1 MTALYARTE
10 HGGHPVVLLPGTS
23 NKVQISWPTGPQEY
37 RSKRQAIIA
46 LVNRTPAPD
55 REAYDPHMPFDR
67 YFRLG
72 RYQQEEPLK
81 FDLFEILAMPKNEVV
96 VYRKPAL
103 IVKPDE
109 TLSVVI
115 PATPP
120 SGLGIDLSKR
130 AKEVR
135 KLFFAGFARRVLW
148 YGYDP
153 EDVLQDVYMGI
164 MVRNA
169 GKCPFDPSKASF
181 GHYIHMVCGCI
192 ISNYRRRY
200 SRLERNEV
208 FGIDDHEG
216 EPQDVAASDLAVSP
230 APDVATLYLTEEL
243 SIILRK
249 EALEIGVDPDLAVK
263 TLGLVGE
270 GMKNKEIANHLNAP
284 PGVISKIMR
293 IIRSSA
299 SEWGS
304 PVESL
309 LD

>member
-10 HGGHPVVLLPGTS
+10 HGGHPVIRFPGAPS
-23 NKVQISWPTGPQEY
+23 KVQIAWPSGPQEY

-46 LVNRTPAPD
+46 LVNNTPVPE
-55 REAYDPHMPFDR
+55 RGAYDPHMSFDR

-81 FDLFEILAMPKNEVV
+81 FDLFEILAMPKDEVV

-115 PATPP
+115 P
-120 SGLGIDLSKR
+120 SREGLGIDLSKR
-130 AKEVR
+130 AGEVR

-200 SRLERNEV
+200 SRLDRNEV
-208 FGIDDHEG
+208 FGIDDQEG

-230 APDVATLYLTEEL
+230 APDIATLHLTEEL
-243 SIILRK
+243 SAILRK
-249 EALEIGVDPDLAVK
+249 EAVDIGVDPDLAVK
-263 TLGLVGE
+263 ALGLVGE
-270 GMKNKEIANHLNAP
+270 GMKNKEIANHLNAS
-284 PGVISKIMR
+284 PGVVSKIMR
-293 IIRSSA
+293 IIRTSA
-299 SEWGS
+299 TDW
-304 PVESL
+304 ESAVV
-309 LD
+309 

>member
-10 HGGHPVVLLPGTS
+10 HGGHPVVRFPGAPS
-23 NKVQISWPTGPQEY
+23 KVQISWPTGPQEY

-46 LVNRTPAPD
+46 LVNNAPIPE
-55 REAYDPHMPFDR
+55 RSAYDPHMSFDR

-81 FDLFEILAMPKNEVV
+81 FDLFELLAMPATELVV
-96 VYRKPAL
+96 VKKPTL

-115 PATPP
+115 PIR
-120 SGLGIDLSKR
+120 LGIDLDKR

-135 KLFFAGFARRVLW
+135 KLFFAGFARKVLW

-208 FGIDDHEG
+208 FGHDDQEG
-216 EPQDVAASDLAVSP
+216 ESQDVAASDLAVSP
-230 APDVATLYLTEEL
+230 APNTANLHMTEEL
-243 SIILRK
+243 SVLLRK
-249 EALEIGVDPDLAVK
+249 EAELIGVDPELAVK
-263 TLGLVGE
+263 SLLLVGE
-270 GMKNKEIANHLNAP
+270 GMKNKEIARELDAP
-284 PGVISKIMR
+284 PAVVSKIMR
-293 IIRSSA
+293 IIRKSA
-299 SEWGS
+299 ADWES
-304 PVESL
+304 PMGGL
-309 LD
+309 LV

>member
-1 MTALYARTE
+1 MNALYARTE
-10 HGGHPVVLLPGTS
+10 HGGHPVVRLPGPS
-23 NKVQISWPTGPQEY
+23 SKVQISWPTGPREY

-46 LVNRTPAPD
+46 LVNGAPAPD
-55 REAYDPHMPFDR
+55 RRSYDPHMSFDR
-67 YFRLG
+67 YFRIG
-72 RYQQEEPLK
+72 RYRKEEPLK
-81 FDLFEILAMPKNEVV
+81 FDLFEILAMPRDEVV

-103 IVKPDE
+103 IVAPDE

-115 PATPP
+115 KNP
-120 SGLGIDLSKR
+120 GLGIDLSKR

-135 KLFFAGFARRVLW
+135 KLFFAGFARKVLW

-169 GKCPFDPSKASF
+169 GKCPFDPAKASF
-181 GHYIHMVCGCI
+181 GHYVHMVCGCI

-230 APDVATLYLTEEL
+230 PLNDTTMHLTDEL
-243 SIILRK
+243 SILLRR
-249 EALEIGVDPDLAVK
+249 EALAIGVDPELAVNA
-263 TLGLVGE
+263 LFLVGA
-270 GMKNKEIANHLNAP
+270 GMKNKEISNNLNASP
-284 PGVISKIMR
+284 AVVSKIMR
-293 IIRSSA
+293 IIRKSA
-299 SEWGS
+299 TEW
-304 PVESL
+304 ESAVV
-309 LD
+309 